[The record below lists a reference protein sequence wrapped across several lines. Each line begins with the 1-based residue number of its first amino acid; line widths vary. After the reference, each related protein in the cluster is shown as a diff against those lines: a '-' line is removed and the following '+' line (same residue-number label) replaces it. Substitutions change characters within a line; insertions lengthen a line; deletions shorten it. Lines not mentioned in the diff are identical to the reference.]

1 MLILELCLAPKITKL
16 SMTIDFYNQH
26 SDAFYSDTVNVNMTA
41 LYNEF
46 IPLIPLTGHIL
57 DAGCG
62 SGRDSAY
69 FIQQGFKVTAFDASE
84 ALVKKATL
92 YTGLEV
98 SLATFDSFDTKLKF
112 DAIWACASLLHVPS
126 PLIANTFKRLASH
139 LAVGGIFY
147 CSFKYG
153 DDDINRGGRFFTN
166 ANEQRLASFIVNS
179 NLSINKTW
187 ITQDVRPDRQD
198 DKWLNA
204 ILIKR

>member
-1 MLILELCLAPKITKL
+1 
-16 SMTIDFYNQH
+16 MTIDFYNQH

-46 IPLIPLTGHIL
+46 VPLIPLTGTIL

-69 FIQQGFKVTAFDASE
+69 FIKQGFKVTAFDASE
-84 ALVKKATL
+84 ALVNKARL

-98 SLATFDSFDTKLKF
+98 SLATFDSFDTRFKF

-126 PLIANTFKRLASH
+126 PLITTTFKRLASH

-153 DDDINRGGRFFTN
+153 DDDISRGGRFFTN
-166 ANEQRLASFIVNS
+166 ANEERLASFIAHS
-179 NLSINKTW
+179 DLSIKKTW